1 LILTNYVGETP
12 FGTMSDALCQ
22 SHVGECIPYIVLLQ
36 ERANGTNPQ
45 ITQRHGLF
53 AASEGQI
60 LDMSLFE
67 MVPDIDMRWKAW
79 SKVESAKK

>member
-1 LILTNYVGETP
+1 
-12 FGTMSDALCQ
+12 MSDALCQ
-22 SHVGECIPYIVLLQ
+22 SHVGECMPRVIILRPQ
-36 ERANGTNPQ
+36 ANGTNSQ